1 MAQRDYV
8 NKKRTP
14 KKKTPNKRPLPIAAM
29 LIAIVLIGAGGYG
42 LYFITTNGAS
52 NTMVKQHASQKLAEP
67 TSKPKPKTP
76 VFIEEMEN
84 SDIEVE
90 LTEIEQKGPYRMQ
103 CASLRKRDDAD
114 ALKAQIAFKTGMI
127 ANVDR
132 SEGKNGVW
140 YRVRIEPFATK
151 RLAESSNN
159 KIKRA
164 GMARC
169 QIYPIPK

>member
-14 KKKTPNKRPLPIAAM
+14 KKKKQDTRPFPIAA
-29 LIAIVLIGAGGYG
+29 LLTATLLVGAGSYG
-42 LYFITTNGAS
+42 LYFITTNSADNVVVKKTN
-52 NTMVKQHASQKLAEP
+52 NTPSSEP
-67 TSKPKPKTP
+67 KSKPKPTTP

-84 SDIEVE
+84 SNIEVE
-90 LTEIEQKGPYRMQ
+90 LTEVKQKGPYRMQ
-103 CASLRKRDDAD
+103 CASLRNRDDAD
-114 ALKAQIAFKTGMI
+114 ALKAKIAFKTGMI

-132 SEGKNGVW
+132 TEGKNGVW
-140 YRVRIEPFATK
+140 YRVRIEPFETK

-164 GMARC
+164 GMSRC
-169 QIYPIPK
+169 QIYPMPK

>member
-1 MAQRDYV
+1 MWLNQQLRL
-8 NKKRTP
+8 NLKH
-14 KKKTPNKRPLPIAAM
+14 L
-29 LIAIVLIGAGGYG
+29 
-42 LYFITTNGAS
+42 
-52 NTMVKQHASQKLAEP
+52 
-67 TSKPKPKTP
+67 
-76 VFIEEMEN
+76 FIEEMEN

-90 LTEIEQKGPYRMQ
+90 LTEIAQKGPYRMQ
-103 CASLRKRDDAD
+103 CASLRNRDDAD

-164 GMARC
+164 GIARC